1 MKENAE
7 LLFNHIRDSYK
18 TFINELNNRLSPYSI
33 TASQFFVLK
42 DLYNNKTLSV
52 QQLIDNNHDSSGNMT
67 VVLRNLEQKQ
77 LITRKTN
84 SFDSRSYL
92 FSLTDKGLNIIKEIM
107 PIFDKWLTEA
117 FGKHSDSEVSL
128 LINTIF

>member
-1 MKENAE
+1 MKETAE

-18 TFINELNNRLSPYSI
+18 SFINELNNRLSPYSI

-92 FSLTDKGLNIIKEIM
+92 FSLTDKGLDIIKEIT
-107 PIFDKWLTEA
+107 PIFDKWLMEA
-117 FGKHSDSEVSL
+117 FGKHTDSEVSL

>member
-18 TFINELNNRLSPYSI
+18 SFINELNNRLSPYSI

-42 DLYNNKTLSV
+42 DLYNNKILSV

-92 FSLTDKGLNIIKEIM
+92 FSLTDKGLDIIKETM
-107 PIFDKWLTEA
+107 PIFDKWLIEA
-117 FGKHSDSEVSL
+117 FGTHSDSEVSL

>member
-18 TFINELNNRLSPYSI
+18 SFINELNNRLSPYSI

-77 LITRKTN
+77 LITRITN
-84 SFDSRSYL
+84 SFDLRSYL
-92 FSLTDKGLNIIKEIM
+92 FSLTDKGLDIIVEIM
-107 PIFDKWLTEA
+107 PIFDKWLMEA
-117 FGKHSDSEVSL
+117 FGTHSDSEVSL